1 MMSHT
6 TLPPN
11 NFTEYYMW
19 QEWHC
24 KFLLN
29 SVRVYE
35 YFGFDWRTPLWDQE
49 LVTYWQSL
57 HLDYKLYRNF
67 LYKCEQDGLYE
78 EPLLSIPFDYRMNP
92 EISLMKRV
100 MQLIPYSLIRVIKHH
115 IRPKALHLDDGLYH
129 VYAHQAPT
137 LTDIV
142 PYNRFPKELRY
153 YLAPYVNRPLCW
165 FPDND
170 NNSLYALRNIFIS

>member
-1 MMSHT
+1 
-6 TLPPN
+6 
-11 NFTEYYMW
+11 
-19 QEWHC
+19 
-24 KFLLN
+24 
-29 SVRVYE
+29 
-35 YFGFDWRTPLWDQE
+35 
-49 LVTYWQSL
+49 
-57 HLDYKLYRNF
+57 
-67 LYKCEQDGLYE
+67 
-78 EPLLSIPFDYRMNP
+78 MNP